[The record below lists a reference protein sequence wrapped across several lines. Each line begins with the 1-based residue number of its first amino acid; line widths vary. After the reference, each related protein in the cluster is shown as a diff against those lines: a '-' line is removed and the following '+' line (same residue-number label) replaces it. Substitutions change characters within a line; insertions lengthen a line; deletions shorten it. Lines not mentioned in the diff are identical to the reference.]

1 MVGNKAIYFKIS
13 WRSIMT
19 VPTDNQTPQSP
30 DSYDANIIP
39 AETAARKD
47 REGDNFKQIPDALE
61 SEKSIDTTGGETID
75 TEGLGNNYAV
85 EPEMYS
91 EAPGDMPNQGD
102 MSFTPGKYTIV
113 DIFPSR
119 PAAESIVAKMQAA
132 GLDAHKI
139 SILGNDY
146 QDTEH
151 VKGGLNW
158 KDIARANG
166 LAAVLVGLGIAGE
179 EASRYETEIKAGK
192 VVVLVVGS
200 EADVLQANQILHTIG
215 HKTLAEAAV

>member
-1 MVGNKAIYFKIS
+1 
-13 WRSIMT
+13 MT
-19 VPTDNQTPQSP
+19 IPTDNQSSQSATP

-47 REGDNFKQIPDALE
+47 REGKDFKQNLSDAE
-61 SEKSIDTTGGETID
+61 GAKSLNTTSGETID
-75 TEGLGNNYAV
+75 TEGLANNYAA
-85 EPEMYS
+85 EPEMYR
-91 EAPGDMPNQGD
+91 ETPGDMPNQGD
-102 MSFTPGKYTIV
+102 MAFTPNKFTIV

-166 LAAVLVGLGIAGE
+166 LAAVLVGLGIAHD

-215 HKTLAEAAV
+215 HKTLAEVAV